1 MDYQKHYNNLMNTR
15 ILLKKERYEL
25 KKQGQYFEGHH
36 ILPKYLGGK
45 GTSHNGVNH
54 ANIVFL
60 TAREHFLAHWLFW
73 KIKRDRQSALAF
85 HKMMSNNK
93 NQNRKLSSR
102 GYEEAK
108 LAFSIT
114 NKGNDYWKHVKNRPK
129 ITPERKLAQSI
140 AMKGRHTGE
149 KNPFFG
155 KKHDQES
162 RRKISEKTKK
172 RDVEK
177 FANYKGFKLVYLN
190 GVFVAEFKRSKD
202 IAEFIGSS
210 HSNVR
215 HVLGGKQKTAK
226 GYNIYYKNQVQ

>member
-54 ANIVFL
+54 PNIVFL
-60 TAREHFLAHWLFW
+60 TPREHFLAHWLFW
-73 KIKRDRQSALAF
+73 RIKRDRQSALAL

-114 NKGNDYWKHVKNRPK
+114 NKGNDYWKYIKNRPE

-140 AMKGRHTGE
+140 AMKGKFSGE

-155 KKHDQES
+155 KKHTKES
-162 RRKISEKTKK
+162 RIKISEKSKNK
-172 RDVEK
+172 PVEK
-177 FANYKGFKLVYLN
+177 YSNYKGSKVLYKD
-190 GVFVAEFKRSKD
+190 GVFIAEFKKSKD
-202 IAEFIGSS
+202 LAEFINSS

-215 HVLGGKQKTAK
+215 HVLAGNQKTVK
-226 GYNIYYKNQVQ
+226 GYNVYYKSQLI